1 MIGNILFHVPD
12 MYKSALIS
20 GEVIR
25 IGTLLKD
32 SSTGKIVAHIQES
45 GLVSQALN
53 NLSGISP
60 FEPLGTLSS
69 ISANIQLGQLK
80 TMVEGLQV
88 LQFATLGASIVGIG
102 INAIGFV
109 LINKRLRGIEHQIE
123 QFEEHVDKRFREL
136 AERDL
141 RKQISRIQGLIER
154 AGQAHSLRNPDGE
167 WMIVAGELTNESAI
181 LRGEIKHLLGEEIF
195 DTELFTSLV
204 SAMALCDSGRI
215 ECLMLSNELQAAHHY
230 ATDIAGNYSLLFDSM
245 SPVNLAAKATNPEV
259 HLNPDS
265 YDELKKIQSNMKMLL
280 TGIRDATDAAYT
292 KPHLIET
299 MVHRKIDGREYIQL
313 LQAEKEQ
320 PLVLL
325 PAE

>member
-1 MIGNILFHVPD
+1 MIGNILFQVPD
-12 MYKSALIS
+12 LYKSALIS
-20 GEVIR
+20 GEITC

-32 SSTGKIVAHIQES
+32 SSTGKIIAHVQES
-45 GLVSQALN
+45 GLASQVLN

-60 FEPLGTLSS
+60 FEPLSSLSS
-69 ISANIQLGQLK
+69 ISANIQLDQLK
-80 TMVEGLQV
+80 TLVEGLQV
-88 LQFATLGASIVGIG
+88 LQFATLGVSVVGIG

-123 QFEEHVDKRFREL
+123 RLEEQLDRRFREL
-136 AERDL
+136 SERDL

-154 AGQAHSLRNPDGE
+154 ASQAHSLRNPDNE
-167 WMIVAGELTNESAI
+167 YMIVAGELTNESAI

-204 SAMALCDSGRI
+204 SAMALCDAGRI

-230 ATDIAGNYSLLFDSM
+230 ASDIAGNYSLLFDAL
-245 SPVNLAAKATNPEV
+245 SPVNLAAKVANPEL
-259 HLNPDS
+259 HLKPDS
-265 YDELKKIQSNMKMLL
+265 YDELKKVQSNMKTLL

-299 MVHRKIDGREYIQL
+299 LMRRKIDGREYLQL
-313 LQAEKEQ
+313 LRTEKEQ

-325 PAE
+325 AAE